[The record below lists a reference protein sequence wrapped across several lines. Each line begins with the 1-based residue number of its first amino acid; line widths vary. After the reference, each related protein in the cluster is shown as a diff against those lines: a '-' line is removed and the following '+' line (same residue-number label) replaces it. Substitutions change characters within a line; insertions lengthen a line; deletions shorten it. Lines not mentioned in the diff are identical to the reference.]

1 MAISAEAYVVMD
13 NDTGRVLSSKNP
25 EKEKLIASITKIMT
39 TIIALENGELNS
51 VRKVGS
57 EVLKAY
63 GSAIYISLEEEMSL
77 KDLLYGLMLRSG
89 NDAAIEI
96 AYHISGNMENFVK
109 LMNQK
114 AYELGMT
121 HTNFVNNHG
130 LEEEDGTGNI
140 STAYDMAILMR
151 YALNNPTFREIIKT
165 KSYTAKTEGKT
176 YVWQNKN
183 KLLKTY
189 DYNIG
194 GKTGFTER
202 ARRTLVTASEKNN
215 KICIVVTL
223 NDGNDF
229 NNHKNLCENVFSDYD
244 RVQLLNKDTIVIDV
258 ENPEKYY
265 IKENRYALLT
275 KEEQNNIKI
284 NYHIETGS
292 KEDEVGLVEVY
303 LDNELLITEKI
314 YQKEETK
321 PSQEGFFKKFLR
333 WLFRW

>member
-1 MAISAEAYVVMD
+1 M
-13 NDTGRVLSSKNP
+13 
-25 EKEKLIASITKIMT
+25 
-39 TIIALENGELNS
+39 
-51 VRKVGS
+51 
-57 EVLKAY
+57 
-63 GSAIYISLEEEMSL
+63 
-77 KDLLYGLMLRSG
+77 
-89 NDAAIEI
+89 
-96 AYHISGNMENFVK
+96 
-109 LMNQK
+109 
-114 AYELGMT
+114 
-121 HTNFVNNHG
+121 
-130 LEEEDGTGNI
+130 
-140 STAYDMAILMR
+140 
-151 YALNNPTFREIIKT
+151 
-165 KSYTAKTEGKT
+165 
-176 YVWQNKN
+176 
-183 KLLKTY
+183 
-189 DYNIG
+189 
-194 GKTGFTER
+194 
-202 ARRTLVTASEKNN
+202 VTASEKNN